1 MGPGDLAHV
10 LRHLTSKERPPELL
24 VGLHVADDAAV
35 WQVDQE
41 RALVQTVDFFTPVV
55 DDPYTYGAIAAANS
69 LSDVYA
75 MGGEPFLALAI
86 AAFPADLP
94 KDILAEIF
102 RGGADKAAEA
112 GVVIAGGHTVTD
124 DEPKYGLCATGLVHP
139 DRVLTKAAARPGDA
153 VYLTKPLGTGV
164 ITTALKKE
172 RATAVHVDAAVEWM
186 LRLNRDAA
194 RILARFPQVRACTD
208 ITGFGLPPRLRDGGG
223 QRRLPGDR
231 GGGGAVH
238 GRRARVRRRRPA
250 ARRRRPQPGVPGG
263 TGCLRPA
270 AGHQRGRNT
279 SRSRR
284 AAFRPADQRRPALCR
299 PCGRNRRARISLRRE
314 PPASL
319 VHRPVRRRPRRA
331 GGLSE
336 MMAAASPAVTSHR
349 PSFLP
354 FRRRRNPRSAGP

>member
-35 WQVDQE
+35 WQLDGE

-86 AAFPADLP
+86 AAFPTDLP

-102 RGGADKAAEA
+102 HGGGDKAAEA

-124 DEPKYGLCATGLVHP
+124 DEPKYGLCVTGMVHP
-139 DRVLTKAAARPGDA
+139 QRVLTKAAAHPGDT

-172 RATAVHVDAAVEWM
+172 RASAEHVDAAVDWM

-194 RILARFPQVRACTD
+194 RLLNRFPALQACTD
-208 ITGFGLPPRLRDGGG
+208 ITGFGLL
-223 QRRLPGDR
+223 
-231 GGGGAVH
+231 
-238 GRRARVRRRRPA
+238 
-250 ARRRRPQPGVPGG
+250 
-263 TGCLRPA
+263 
-270 AGHQRGRNT
+270 GH
-279 SRSRR
+279 
-284 AAFRPADQRRPALCR
+284 AY
-299 PCGRNRRARISLRRE
+299 E
-314 PPASL
+314 
-319 VHRPVRRRPRRA
+319 
-331 GGLSE
+331 
-336 MMAAASPAVTSHR
+336 MAAASGVCLEIDAAAMPFMDGAIEYAEADLLPGGADRNQAYLEEPDASGQPRVSVAAGVPPARAALLFDPQTSGGLLFAA
-349 PSFLP
+349 PAAVADEVEAA
-354 FRRRRNPRSAGP
+354 FRAERHPLWPIGRFVAGRGVRVV